1 MATLTEVCAH
11 LGMTMKTLQEYI
23 EKGIITRKPRS
34 EYNLDEVRIEYIKH
48 VREVAAGRFK
58 PGNLDLGEERAR
70 LAKEQADA
78 KEMENAVE
86 RGELVYIEDVAKQI
100 EDQFAR
106 VRGKLLAVP
115 SKVAPEAQ
123 AAAEVREV
131 QQLIEMAIVEALN
144 ELVGY
149 NKDYAEEEAVVET

>member
-1 MATLTEVCAH
+1 MSTLTEVCAH

-34 EYNLDEVRIEYIKH
+34 EYDLDEVRIEYIKH